1 MDSSRLSPGL
11 ALPEKARQTEGV
23 LLALLCAACFLEG
36 GGEALTPA
44 TACVLNQELG
54 ISLTEIGSMSL
65 AQGLLQATCAPM
77 WGIAAS
83 RGLLTRKAILTI
95 GCLGWGICV
104 LLMGMISSHALGT
117 LILLRAINGAMLA
130 CLTPIC
136 TGIVAD
142 TTSECCR
149 GRVFGYTIL
158 SMNAGKMAV
167 VFMATLLSHQEILGM
182 RGWRVA
188 FFSLGLAS
196 VAVAAAVALLMEEP
210 ELASTAARG
219 KGKVAPS
226 FAAELRRLTAYFG
239 SPTFCVIVAQ
249 GVFGSVPSNALGFD
263 TMYFQVAGLGDTRAS
278 ILSAARLGCS
288 ALGNVLG
295 GHIADKM
302 ARIWP
307 NHGRTLAAQ
316 ISVFSGI
323 PLVLAIFAIM
333 EPSPQAFPLLLALM
347 MVLGLMSSWC
357 GPGVNYP
364 ILSEIVEPEGRA
376 VIVAWDRALEGASA
390 SLFGA
395 RLVATL
401 AASVFG
407 FNLASSCNPVSPD
420 PGNSVA
426 LGRALV
432 AATVVPWL
440 VCLGFYTAMH
450 WSYPYD
456 LQRMKAQRD
465 GTGWNS
471 SEVCKVLGPNRGMG
485 GDTYPL
491 KPKRCN
497 S

>member
-1 MDSSRLSPGL
+1 MDSCKSSHGL
-11 ALPEKARQTEGV
+11 ALPEKGRQTEGV

-44 TACVLNQELG
+44 TACVLNQDLG
-54 ISLTEIGSMSL
+54 ISLVEIGSMSL
-65 AQGLLQATCAPM
+65 AQGLLQATCAPL

-83 RGLLTRKAILTI
+83 RGLLTRRAILTI
-95 GCLGWGICV
+95 GCMGWGICI
-104 LLMGMISSHALGT
+104 LLMGMITSHALGT
-117 LILLRAINGAMLA
+117 LILLRAINGVMLA

-142 TTSECCR
+142 TTSESHR

-158 SMNAGKMAV
+158 SINCGKMAV
-167 VFMATLLSHQEILGM
+167 AFFATLLSHQEIFGM

-188 FFSLGLAS
+188 FFSLGFAS
-196 VAVAAAVALLMEEP
+196 VLVAAAVALFMEEP
-210 ELASTAARG
+210 DRVSPVAS
-219 KGKVAPS
+219 KGKSPPS
-226 FAAELRRLTAYFG
+226 FAVELRRLAAYFG

-249 GVFGSVPSNALGFD
+249 GVFGSVPTNALGFD

-278 ILSAARLGCS
+278 ILSAARLGS
-288 ALGNVLG
+288 SSLGNVLG

-302 ARIWP
+302 ARVWP
-307 NHGRTLAAQ
+307 EHGRTLAAQ

-323 PLVLAIFAIM
+323 PLVLVIFAIM
-333 EPSPQAFPLLLALM
+333 EPTPQAFPMYLALM
-347 MVLGLMSSWC
+347 MLLGLMSSWC
-357 GPGVNYP
+357 GAGVNYP

-407 FNLASSCNPVSPD
+407 FNLAASCNPVSPD

-426 LGRALV
+426 LGRALA
-432 AATVVPWL
+432 AATVFPWL
-440 VCLGFYTAMH
+440 MCLGFYTAMH

-456 LQRMKAQRD
+456 LRRMRAQRD
-465 GTGWNS
+465 VAGWNS
-471 SEVCKVLGPNRGMG
+471 SEVCKVLGLSHAMG
-485 GDTYPL
+485 GENYPL